1 MKIILKTA
9 GFFHLLYYGLILCY
23 AGIRTTFAGFWLAAG
38 SGLILMS
45 ALPEKW
51 LSFLKYPLGAG
62 TALFLIQESRMV
74 SGARK
79 KPEPGADYVI
89 VLGAQ
94 VKGRRPSR
102 SLMRRICAA
111 AEYYRKNPE
120 TEIIASEIG
129 RAHV

>member
-51 LSFLKYPLGAG
+51 LSFLKYPLG
-62 TALFLIQESRMV
+62 
-74 SGARK
+74 
-79 KPEPGADYVI
+79 PEPPCSLFRNPGWFQ
-89 VLGAQ
+89 GPG
-94 VKGRRPSR
+94 KSR
-102 SLMRRICAA
+102 SPARI
-111 AEYYRKNPE
+111 
-120 TEIIASEIG
+120 T
-129 RAHV
+129 